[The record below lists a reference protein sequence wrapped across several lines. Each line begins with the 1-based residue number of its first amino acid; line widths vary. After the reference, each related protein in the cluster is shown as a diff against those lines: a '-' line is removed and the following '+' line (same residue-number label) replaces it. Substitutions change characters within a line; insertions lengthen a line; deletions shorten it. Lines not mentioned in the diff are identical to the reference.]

1 MQTDAIPALM
11 NSATTSNRVTSAVR
25 EAIMSGKLRPGE
37 TLIERQLAQM
47 LGVSKTPVREALI
60 ALASSGLVVS
70 SPNRGVTV
78 RELSKIDIKQIYE
91 VRLLL
96 EPWAVAR
103 TTQNRSAERIQRL
116 RAELNKSKAILAHET
131 HIGLDSTRS
140 GTLSLTN
147 RAFHR
152 ELYLGCGNDL
162 VVRRLDELQDLT
174 ALSTL
179 SVLWKQWPTWHAEL
193 EEHSLIFEMVQA
205 EDHESAQRY
214 VSEHIQNS
222 VTRLS
227 ASPYSEST
235 TGVDSANLPAD

>member
-1 MQTDAIPALM
+1 MQTDAIPPLM
-11 NSATTSNRVTSAVR
+11 DSATTSNRVTSVVR
-25 EAIMSGKLRPGE
+25 EAILSGRLKPGE

-60 ALASSGLVVS
+60 ALTSSGLVVS

-78 RELSKIDIKQIYE
+78 RELSTDDVRQVYE

-103 TTQNRSAERIQRL
+103 TTQRRSPELIELIRAALEKAKALHAEESEDLLNSAQS
-116 RAELNKSKAILAHET
+116 RA
-131 HIGLDSTRS
+131 
-140 GTLSLTN
+140 LSLAN

-152 ELYLGCGNDL
+152 ELYAGCGNEL
-162 VVRRLDELQDLT
+162 IITRLDQLQDLT

-179 SVLWKQWPTWHAEL
+179 SVLWKQWPTWHAEFD
-193 EEHSLIFEMVQA
+193 EHNEIFKLVEA
-205 EDHESAQRY
+205 GDYESAER
-214 VSEHIQNS
+214 VMSRHIQNS

-227 ASPYSEST
+227 GSPYREET
-235 TGVDSANLPAD
+235 AAV